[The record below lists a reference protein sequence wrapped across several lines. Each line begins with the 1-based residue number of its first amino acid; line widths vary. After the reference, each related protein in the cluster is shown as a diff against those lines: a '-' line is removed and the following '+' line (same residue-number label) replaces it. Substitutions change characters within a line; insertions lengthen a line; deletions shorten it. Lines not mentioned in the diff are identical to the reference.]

1 MEPQRWRNL
10 GLEVRRPTPANV
22 ALAGAL
28 YYLLHS
34 QPLPELGAAG
44 IALIAVDCIRIR
56 RTQRVGAEST
66 GNWAPPA
73 NRR

>member
-10 GLEVRRPTPANV
+10 GLEARRPTPANV
-22 ALAGAL
+22 ALAGGL

-56 RTQRVGAEST
+56 RVPRAGAEPARHWT
-66 GNWAPPA
+66 PPA